1 MQKAIH
7 YLCKCVWNREK
18 EQANRKHLGNKLK
31 KTKHSSKRLQ
41 STKKL
46 GEL

>member
-7 YLCKCVWNREK
+7 YLCQCVWNREK

-31 KTKHSSKRLQ
+31 KNNIVAKDYNQQKS
-41 STKKL
+41 
-46 GEL
+46 